1 MLRLVN
7 QILDFRKIENK
18 KMKVLLEKTD
28 VIALLQ
34 KVMDNFHLIA
44 EEKNISYQL
53 QTNQEAISAWID
65 QDKFEK
71 IIFNLLS
78 NAFKYTPVNKAITV
92 YANVEEDKLIISVTD
107 EGIGIDPKKQQTLFQ
122 RFETLVKYNIL
133 QPSSGIGLSL
143 VKELIELHCG
153 SIEVK
158 SQPEVGSEFIVTLPM
173 GQKAYE
179 TNENT
184 EFILNDGASAK
195 TASTDDE
202 ASSIISAD
210 TDETAPISILIVED
224 NTELR
229 GFLHIILSEDYKVI
243 EATNGQEGLERAQEY
258 VPDLI
263 LSDIMMPIMDGLD
276 MVKSIKENRNICHI
290 PIILLSAKSSLDDR
304 ISGLEQGIDDYITK
318 PFSATY
324 LKARI
329 KSLLHQRKQ
338 LQDIYWKDWSEKL
351 EKSSISSIDLSPSQP
366 QITPYDEQFMQQ
378 VMEVMEK
385 EIDNSELTI
394 EKFAQKLGLGRTVFY
409 QKLKSIIGLSPVDFI
424 REIRIK
430 RAVQLIDSGEYNF
443 SQVAYMTG
451 FNDPKYFSKCFK
463 KQVGMTPSEYKE
475 KKSR

>member
-1 MLRLVN
+1 MEKTNVV
-7 QILDFRKIENK
+7 
-18 KMKVLLEKTD
+18 VLLE
-28 VIALLQ
+28 
-34 KVMDNFHLIA
+34 KVMDNFRLIA
-44 EEKNISYQL
+44 EEKNINYQL
-53 QTNQEAISAWID
+53 QTNQEIISAWID

-78 NAFKYTPVNKAITV
+78 NAFKYTPANKSITV
-92 YANVEEDKLIISVTD
+92 HANVEGDKLIVSVAD

-173 GQKAYE
+173 GQEIYE
-179 TNENT
+179 THENT
-184 EFILNDGASAK
+184 EFILNDGAS
-195 TASTDDE
+195 TETDNEIDE
-202 ASSIISAD
+202 VSQDMPMD
-210 TDETAPISILIVED
+210 TDKVDPISILIVED
-224 NTELR
+224 NMELR
-229 GFLHIILSEDYKVI
+229 SFLHTILSENYKVI
-243 EATNGQEGLERAQEY
+243 EAINGQEGLERAQEH

-263 LSDIMMPIMDGLD
+263 ISDIMMPVMDGLD
-276 MVKSIKENRNICHI
+276 MVKNIKENREICHI

-338 LQDIYWKDWSEKL
+338 LQDILWKQWSEKQ
-351 EKSSISSIDLSPSQP
+351 ESPVAPSIDISPSQP
-366 QITPYDEQFMQQ
+366 QITPFDEQFMQQ

-385 EIDNSELTI
+385 EMDNSDLTI
-394 EKFAQKLGLGRTVFY
+394 EEFAQKLNMGRTVFY

-475 KKSR
+475 GRK